1 MSITTTELAAMRLLG
16 DVFGGEVRRIADET
30 FLQVKSLV
38 VTEKDAYFVTMSGR
52 SIPIP
57 SMSYAES
64 NSQTLSSGGL
74 ITVELGTA
82 FLRAAHA

>member
-1 MSITTTELAAMRLLG
+1 MSITITDLAAMRLLG

-52 SIPIP
+52 SIPI
-57 SMSYAES
+57 MLYTES
-64 NSQTLSSGGL
+64 NLQTLSSGGL

-82 FLRAAHA
+82 FLRVTHA

>member
-38 VTEKDAYFVTMSGR
+38 ITERGAHFVTMNGH
-52 SIPIP
+52 SIPI
-57 SMSYAES
+57 SIMSYTDS

-82 FLRAAHA
+82 FLRATHA

>member
-1 MSITTTELAAMRLLG
+1 MSITITELAAMRLLG
-16 DVFGGEVRRIADET
+16 DVLGGEVRRIADET

-38 VTEKDAYFVTMSGR
+38 ITEKGAHFVTMSGR
-52 SIPIP
+52 SIPIVL
-57 SMSYAES
+57 YTES

-82 FLRAAHA
+82 FLRATHA

>member
-1 MSITTTELAAMRLLG
+1 MNITITELAAMRLLG

-38 VTEKDAYFVTMSGR
+38 ITEKDAYFVTMSGR
-52 SIPIP
+52 SIPI
-57 SMSYAES
+57 MLYTES

-82 FLRAAHA
+82 FLGVTHA

>member
-1 MSITTTELAAMRLLG
+1 MSITITELAAMRLLG
-16 DVFGGEVRRIADET
+16 DVLGGEVRRIAGET

-52 SIPIP
+52 SIPI
-57 SMSYAES
+57 SIMSYTES
-64 NSQTLSSGGL
+64 NSQTLSFGGL

-82 FLRAAHA
+82 FLRATHA

>member
-1 MSITTTELAAMRLLG
+1 MSITITELAAMRLLG
-16 DVFGGEVRRIADET
+16 DVLGGEVRRIADET

-52 SIPIP
+52 SIPIV
-57 SMSYAES
+57 SYTES

-82 FLRAAHA
+82 FLRATHA

>member
-52 SIPIP
+52 SIPIVLHTD
-57 SMSYAES
+57 S

-74 ITVELGTA
+74 IAVELGTA
-82 FLRAAHA
+82 FLRATHA

>member
-16 DVFGGEVRRIADET
+16 DVLGGEVRRIADET

-38 VTEKDAYFVTMSGR
+38 ITEKDAYFVTMSGR
-52 SIPIP
+52 SIPI
-57 SMSYAES
+57 MLYTES

-82 FLRAAHA
+82 FLRATHA

>member
-16 DVFGGEVRRIADET
+16 DVLGGEVRRIADET

-38 VTEKDAYFVTMSGR
+38 ITEKDAYFVTMSGR
-52 SIPIP
+52 SIPIV
-57 SMSYAES
+57 SYTES

-82 FLRAAHA
+82 FLRATHA

>member
-52 SIPIP
+52 SISIP
-57 SMSYAES
+57 FYTES

-82 FLRAAHA
+82 FLRATHA

>member
-1 MSITTTELAAMRLLG
+1 MSITITELAAMRLLG
-16 DVFGGEVRRIADET
+16 DVLGGEVRRIAGET

-52 SIPIP
+52 SIPI
-57 SMSYAES
+57 MSYTES

-82 FLRAAHA
+82 FLRATHA

>member
-1 MSITTTELAAMRLLG
+1 MSITITELAAMRLLG
-16 DVFGGEVRRIADET
+16 DVLGGEVRRIAGET

-38 VTEKDAYFVTMSGR
+38 ITEKDAYFVTMSGR
-52 SIPIP
+52 SIPI
-57 SMSYAES
+57 MSYTES

-82 FLRAAHA
+82 FLRVTHA

>member
-16 DVFGGEVRRIADET
+16 DVLGGEVRRIAGET

-52 SIPIP
+52 SIPIV
-57 SMSYAES
+57 SYTES

-82 FLRAAHA
+82 FLRATHA

>member
-1 MSITTTELAAMRLLG
+1 MSITITELAAMRLLG
-16 DVFGGEVRRIADET
+16 DVLGGEVRRIAGET

-38 VTEKDAYFVTMSGR
+38 ITEKDAYFVTMSGR
-52 SIPIP
+52 SIPI
-57 SMSYAES
+57 MLYTES

-82 FLRAAHA
+82 FLRATHA

>member
-52 SIPIP
+52 SIPI
-57 SMSYAES
+57 MFCTES
-64 NSQTLSSGGL
+64 NSRTLSSGGL

-82 FLRAAHA
+82 FLRATHA

>member
-52 SIPIP
+52 SIPI
-57 SMSYAES
+57 MLYTES

-82 FLRAAHA
+82 FLRATHA

>member
-1 MSITTTELAAMRLLG
+1 MSITMTELAAMRLLG

-52 SIPIP
+52 SIPIAL
-57 SMSYAES
+57 YTDS

-82 FLRAAHA
+82 FLSATHA

>member
-52 SIPIP
+52 SIPIVL
-57 SMSYAES
+57 YTDS

-82 FLRAAHA
+82 FLRATHA

>member
-1 MSITTTELAAMRLLG
+1 MSITITELAAMRLLG
-16 DVFGGEVRRIADET
+16 DVLGGEVRRIAGGT

-38 VTEKDAYFVTMSGR
+38 ITEKDAYFVTMSGR
-52 SIPIP
+52 SIPI
-57 SMSYAES
+57 MLYTES

-82 FLRAAHA
+82 FLRATHA

>member
-16 DVFGGEVRRIADET
+16 DVFGCEVRRIADET

-38 VTEKDAYFVTMSGR
+38 ITEKDAYFVTMNGR
-52 SIPIP
+52 SIPVVL
-57 SMSYAES
+57 YTES
-64 NSQTLSSGGL
+64 NSQTRSSGGL

-82 FLRAAHA
+82 FLRASHA

>member
-1 MSITTTELAAMRLLG
+1 MSITITELAAMRLLG
-16 DVFGGEVRRIADET
+16 DVLGGEVRRIAGET

-38 VTEKDAYFVTMSGR
+38 VTEKDAYFVTMSGH

-57 SMSYAES
+57 SYTES

-74 ITVELGTA
+74 ITVELGTT
-82 FLRAAHA
+82 FLRATHA

>member
-38 VTEKDAYFVTMSGR
+38 ITEKDAYFVTMSGR
-52 SIPIP
+52 SIPI
-57 SMSYAES
+57 MLYTES

-82 FLRAAHA
+82 FLKATHA